1 MSVLR
6 LTRSAGSVA
15 CDRDSPRPDA
25 IGVLSGQQQ
34 MLKGTETILVV
45 EDNDSMRRLVLEILR
60 RGGYRTLAASNAL
73 EALEVCG
80 SFVERIDLL
89 LSDVTMPKMNG
100 RELATRI
107 RHLRSDMKILLMSG
121 HSEETVLGQ
130 GEIEQG
136 VAFIQKPIT
145 PRSLSDK
152 VRQVLDG
159 T

>member
-1 MSVLR
+1 
-6 LTRSAGSVA
+6 
-15 CDRDSPRPDA
+15 
-25 IGVLSGQQQ
+25 
-34 MLKGTETILVV
+34 
-45 EDNDSMRRLVLEILR
+45 
-60 RGGYRTLAASNAL
+60 
-73 EALEVCG
+73 
-80 SFVERIDLL
+80 
-89 LSDVTMPKMNG
+89 
-100 RELATRI
+100 
-107 RHLRSDMKILLMSG
+107 MKILLMSG